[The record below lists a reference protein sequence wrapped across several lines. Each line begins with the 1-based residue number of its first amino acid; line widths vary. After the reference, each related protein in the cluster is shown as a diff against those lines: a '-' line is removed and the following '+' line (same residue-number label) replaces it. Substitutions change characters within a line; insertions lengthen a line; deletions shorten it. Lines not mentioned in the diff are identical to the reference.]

1 MQMKIGSQLT
11 AYMLAAFVVTLLV
24 PALSPNVRYV
34 GAAHA
39 QDTSTEQIIRSLKR
53 RKTRGLRLNNSNE
66 NQAIQKLKRTRRT
79 RGLSL
84 SERND
89 LYEASREM
97 QQIDLAIYFDINS
110 AKISRQSRG
119 TLQELGEALRSIDLE
134 GDQFIV
140 GGHTDRRGSRAYNE
154 ELSERRAEAVRR
166 YLIRHFN
173 IEPEALLAIG
183 YGYDKLKNPDDPLAD
198 ENRRVQLVNIGPI
211 Q

>member
-1 MQMKIGSQLT
+1 MQMKIWSQLT
-11 AYMLAAFVVTLLV
+11 AYTLAAFVVTLLV
-24 PALSPNVRYV
+24 PAVSPNVRYV
-34 GAAHA
+34 GTALA

-53 RKTRGLRLNNSNE
+53 HKTRGLRRE
-66 NQAIQKLKRTRRT
+66 NPAIQKLKRTH
-79 RGLSL
+79 RGINLHQ
-84 SERND
+84 RNEI
-89 LYEASREM
+89 YEESREM